1 MANQTQ
7 TTKTSLWLLIQNN
20 VFRWF
25 WSRWGLSARRT
36 TWTGTPGRWTRRPLG
51 SSPSY
56 SSVRWFFFFIFS
68 SRLISISIYSP
79 SSSSSVS
86 QASFLKECFRF
97 QYLNRQFLPWLSK
110 YINSALQHF
119 PSYLVVAANQY
130 GCHTPPS
137 ASQVQLQKVG
147 MWPNYTAGGVF
158 ADACIEIFPGGH
170 LDRSIFNLQSSNIP
184 MNPSQRNWSCFISPD
199 NPLPSQQYLSFLLS
213 CHFKYSNANWPL
225 NQKEEEVQVQ
235 TKVQVQVQTNVLS
248 FQVSAKFMIEDDEEQ
263 MKEELKEAFRIYDK
277 EVKCQKWRKKT

>member
-7 TTKTSLWLLIQNN
+7 TTKTSLWLLIQYN

-86 QASFLKECFRF
+86 QAPFLKEWFRF
-97 QYLNRQFLPWLSK
+97 QYLNCQFLPWLSK

-137 ASQVQLQKVG
+137 ASQVRLQKVG

-225 NQKEEEVQVQ
+225 NQKEVQVQ
-235 TKVQVQVQTNVLS
+235 TKCLEFSGLRQIHDWGRWGANEGGTQGGFPDLRQRGEMS
-248 FQVSAKFMIEDDEEQ
+248 KKGE
-263 MKEELKEAFRIYDK
+263 
-277 EVKCQKWRKKT
+277 RKN